1 MHPYIMGPL
10 AAWQQW
16 KDVLNE
22 AVKGVLIVFL
32 LDWLRIV
39 SNGAWFERHMD
50 AVSISVRPLL

>member
-1 MHPYIMGPL
+1 MGPL